1 MVGKSRTT
9 ATRWGR
15 PGQQQHGGEGQ
26 DSDGAVGVS
35 GAAGCSRWNSR
46 ENKGTG
52 CSVSIGLDAFQK
64 NRARAKWSCHMTKK
78 IKEKKSDLSWLII
91 LL

>member
-64 NRARAKWSCHMTKK
+64 NRARGKMVMSHDKK
-78 IKEKKSDLSWLII
+78 D
-91 LL
+91 